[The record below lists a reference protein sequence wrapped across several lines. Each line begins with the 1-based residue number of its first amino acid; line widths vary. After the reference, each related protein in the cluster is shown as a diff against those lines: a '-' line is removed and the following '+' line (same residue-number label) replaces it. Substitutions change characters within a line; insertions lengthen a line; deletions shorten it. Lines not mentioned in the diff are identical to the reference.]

1 MPWQLQAL
9 ARALLRAP
17 LHLQRNFSSS
27 GSDDNASTSKARPGL
42 RRSAKGNTSAPKEV
56 HHAIDFRGGGGIGV
70 LSASPRTVRRF
81 AVCEDLPSDSP
92 AGAAQQQSFWWSSDP
107 AMYILGIDC
116 SVRSTGYCVL
126 KARAAPAG
134 PLQQNQVPVISSAA
148 SSANAGANDGTAA
161 HCVAACGSIST
172 STGMASSIDPARF
185 LTEVRACL
193 AQVKGDVEKEFGA
206 GKWLVVVEDCLI
218 QYQGRRSSAD
228 TIVNLARFNALI
240 SAAAS
245 LEFNGAIVRVNPRVA
260 KAAFGLLVNS
270 RPKQKLS
277 PRETLVEQ
285 QPREIVE
292 APAKA
297 RATPRALLQKRAT
310 MQLLLPLLLESGYA
324 DSGSSKTMSD
334 VADAAL
340 LALWLQRARASAVAS
355 ADHERFSAAYPAAAA
370 EISAPQLH
378 TAIGQLGW
386 RPAAAKDVAAIIP
399 GAGRAACLQL
409 LKWRRQC
416 GVGAKDEALEVEV

>member
-1 MPWQLQAL
+1 MLCNFFTASTQQFGSFTGPAASATRLRALNDPDLRLRTQLLQQRAPALRHFAASAASWSLGVRARHFLYECMPWQLQAL

-240 SAAAS
+240 SGAVPCLPNCFAAPGP
-245 LEFNGAIVRVNPRVA
+245 L
-260 KAAFGLLVNS
+260 
-270 RPKQKLS
+270 
-277 PRETLVEQ
+277 
-285 QPREIVE
+285 
-292 APAKA
+292 PA
-297 RATPRALLQKRAT
+297 
-310 MQLLLPLLLESGYA
+310 M
-324 DSGSSKTMSD
+324 
-334 VADAAL
+334 
-340 LALWLQRARASAVAS
+340 
-355 ADHERFSAAYPAAAA
+355 
-370 EISAPQLH
+370 
-378 TAIGQLGW
+378 
-386 RPAAAKDVAAIIP
+386 
-399 GAGRAACLQL
+399 
-409 LKWRRQC
+409 
-416 GVGAKDEALEVEV
+416 